1 MDEKG
6 LTFPLHY
13 AEHGVHQCWSCA
25 NYISNHEVYLN
36 VGVFSRVLF
45 LLPEC
50 RVADQ
55 YMLYTTSVPCE
66 KYKSCI
72 TGD

>member
-1 MDEKG
+1 MDEKS

-25 NYISNHEVYLN
+25 NCVSNQEVYLT
-36 VGVFSRVLF
+36 VGLFSRVLF

-66 KYKSCI
+66 KYKSFK